1 MSVVRQT
8 AAAGPTPLRL
18 RGAISRA
25 RVERILTRAAA
36 IFALVFAVQTIP
48 AVSASSVYLHDG
60 FALAIALVLFGLL
73 FVVMVLAALNRG
85 GPRPAKVVMG
95 IFTVVYT
102 VALALWP
109 AGLLHGPTVV
119 ADQPWLWYLI
129 TISMIFAV
137 IAFSPRWAV
146 LYIVDITVIYVLIRT
161 QPAGG
166 AAPLALALL
175 DGFYV
180 VLLGAFALATITSI
194 RAAAVRVDAAQST
207 AMEQYAR
214 AARNHAAELERSRV
228 DALVHDTV
236 LSTLIAAARAE
247 TEEDRRAAVEMS
259 VRALQTLQEAPVAF
273 DPEQEVPASQLA
285 DRLADAARLLSPRIG
300 FASAGVDDTRLPG
313 PVAEAV
319 FTAAQQALINSLQH
333 AGAGGSEASA
343 NGASANGAS
352 GATGLGAAGA
362 GGPSDEERDVARTV
376 VVQCNAESGLT
387 VQVSDTGCGF
397 DVNGVPH
404 ARLGLR
410 VSIRERMAA
419 VGGTV
424 SVLSMPGGGTSIIIE
439 WRPLS

>member
-36 IFALVFAVQTIP
+36 IFALVFALQTIP

-60 FALAIALVLFGLL
+60 FALALALVLFGLL

-85 GPRPAKVVMG
+85 GPHPAKVAMG

-146 LYIVDITVIYVLIRT
+146 LYIVDITAIYVFIRT

-194 RAAAVRVDAAQST
+194 RVAAVRVDAAQST

-214 AARNHAAELERSRV
+214 VARNHAAELERSRV

-247 TEEDRRAAVEMS
+247 TEADRRAVVEMS
-259 VRALQTLQEAPVAF
+259 AQALQTLQEAPVAF
-273 DPEQEVPASQLA
+273 DPEREVAATQLA
-285 DRLADAARLLSPRIG
+285 DRLADAA
-300 FASAGVDDTRLPG
+300 RLPG

-333 AGAGGSEASA
+333 AGVGGGE
-343 NGASANGAS
+343 G
-352 GATGLGAAGA
+352 GATGAGAAGVAGAAGA
-362 GGPSDEERDVARTV
+362 AGSVGAAGSGEDERDVARTV
-376 VVQCNAESGLT
+376 VVHCDAESGLT
-387 VQVSDTGCGF
+387 VQVADTGCGF
-397 DVNGVPH
+397 DVREIPH

-410 VSIRERMAA
+410 VSIRERMEA
-419 VGGTV
+419 VGGSV
-424 SVLSMPGGGTSIIIE
+424 RVLSVPGGGTSVVIE
-439 WRPLS
+439 WRPAS